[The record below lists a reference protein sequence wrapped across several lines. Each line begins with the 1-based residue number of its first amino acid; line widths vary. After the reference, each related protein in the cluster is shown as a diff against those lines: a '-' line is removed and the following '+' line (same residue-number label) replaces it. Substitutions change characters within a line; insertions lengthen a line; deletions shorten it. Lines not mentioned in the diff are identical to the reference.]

1 MSSARSD
8 ADKITTIFM
17 KHWAEFKK
25 ELSVAKELEHAEDK
39 RLAWTMFL
47 TGASMFLYNQT
58 KQGKKRE
65 KQSKESFKQESTEA
79 QGARIQT
86 CQNNGSK
93 IRRGGRDQGSDR

>member
-1 MSSARSD
+1 MGHLVFRGRTGPGALDSIPNSGGTMSSARSD

-17 KHWAEFKK
+17 KHWAAFKK

-65 KQSKESFKQESTEA
+65 K
-79 QGARIQT
+79 
-86 CQNNGSK
+86 
-93 IRRGGRDQGSDR
+93 

>member
-1 MSSARSD
+1 MGHLVFRRGVGPGALDSISNSGRAMSSARSD

-47 TGASMFLYNQT
+47 TGASMFLYTQT

-65 KQSKESFKQESTEA
+65 K
-79 QGARIQT
+79 
-86 CQNNGSK
+86 
-93 IRRGGRDQGSDR
+93 